1 MKLILIIMAV
11 VVLTG
16 CMTELDRQL
25 AREYR
30 LDLQHHQYAVNFAKE
45 NMTEEAVGSC
55 MQAKIL
61 KSECFVS
68 LVQYMM
74 SNEVTLKKEYCDEIK
89 PGQSVNMTMNAFRLV
104 YPVIDKALKK
114 DIKEKLRP
122 SKQNIASLE
131 YIKEECY
138 KKAE

>member
-1 MKLILIIMAV
+1 MKLILIIIAV

-55 MQAKIL
+55 MQTKIL

-68 LVQYMM
+68 LAQL
-74 SNEVTLKKEYCDEIK
+74 SNDISLKKEYCDEIK

-122 SKQNIASLE
+122 PRSSVASLE
-131 YIKEECY
+131 YVKGECY
-138 KKAE
+138 KKAK